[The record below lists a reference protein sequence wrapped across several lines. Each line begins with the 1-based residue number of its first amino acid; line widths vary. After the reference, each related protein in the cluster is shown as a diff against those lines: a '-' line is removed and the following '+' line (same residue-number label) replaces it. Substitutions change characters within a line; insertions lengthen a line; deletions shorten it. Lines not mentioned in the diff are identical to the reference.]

1 MQGPNNQNQID
12 GNKMKYMDDKG
23 GNGYGG
29 SGSYQQKKCGDKK
42 NKKYRKL
49 AKAGIIA
56 DGVGYNWFTYNP
68 PSSTTPRNDI
78 NLLSCCA
85 HIPRHECYR

>member
-1 MQGPNNQNQID
+1 
-12 GNKMKYMDDKG
+12 MKYMDDKG

-49 AKAGIIA
+49 AKAGVIA
-56 DGVGYNWFTYNP
+56 AGVDYNWFTYKNGAW
-68 PSSTTPRNDI
+68 N
-78 NLLSCCA
+78 
-85 HIPRHECYR
+85 